1 MSTFCPVNFLE
12 EALPRYGLRAELP
25 LRRIMFAV
33 RKLVRDL
40 GLAVSMI
47 VDGTAPLGPPSFG
60 ALVFPA
66 VHELDARVRA
76 FYVANALMAL
86 PLDLVATTRL
96 PVVNHLLA
104 QKCALVLE
112 ARLPPL
118 MAAFAEPEIDLLFAN
133 LYCGIF
139 VARLFSGVIAAREIK
154 GNLRLAL

>member
-1 MSTFCPVNFLE
+1 MATFGPVNFWE
-12 EALPRYGLRAELP
+12 EALPRYGLRAEFP
-25 LRRIMFAV
+25 PRRIMFAV

-47 VDGTAPLGPPSFG
+47 VDGTAPLGLRLG

-66 VHELDARVRA
+66 VHELVARVRA

-112 ARLPPL
+112 AGLPPL

-133 LYCGIF
+133 LYCGIL
-139 VARLFSGVIAAREIK
+139 VARLLSGVIAAREIK